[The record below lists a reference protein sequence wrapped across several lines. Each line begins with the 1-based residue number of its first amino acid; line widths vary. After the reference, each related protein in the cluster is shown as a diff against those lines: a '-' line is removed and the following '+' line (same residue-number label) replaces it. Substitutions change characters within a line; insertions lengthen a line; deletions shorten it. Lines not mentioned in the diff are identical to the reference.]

1 VTLRIPSGTVYGLLG
16 PNGSGK
22 STLMKSMLGLIEPD
36 SGMISIRGK
45 TPAEA
50 KSEIGYVPEEVVLY
64 ESLSIVEYLNF
75 IASVRKMDPH
85 QYEERAKKFL
95 SAFALEDRA
104 NDFIGSLSKGNHQK
118 VAIISALLSGPEVLI
133 LDEPLSGLDPVSAK
147 IFRDLIKDMADKG
160 CTVLL
165 STHIMPIAEMVC
177 SEIAILKNGILIKT
191 LKPSELKELTLEE
204 EFLKDIGA
212 EKEISDILEALKE

>member
-1 VTLRIPSGTVYGLLG
+1 
-16 PNGSGK
+16 
-22 STLMKSMLGLIEPD
+22 
-36 SGMISIRGK
+36 
-45 TPAEA
+45 
-50 KSEIGYVPEEVVLY
+50 
-64 ESLSIVEYLNF
+64 
-75 IASVRKMDPH
+75 
-85 QYEERAKKFL
+85 
-95 SAFALEDRA
+95 
-104 NDFIGSLSKGNHQK
+104 
-118 VAIISALLSGPEVLI
+118 VLI